1 MTVEVQHPQILDVM
15 QVLDDVLVG
24 RGVMLLDRLGVDFVG
39 DELDDSRAVNGKLGT
54 RIRFLPPNEVKCR
67 RL

>member
-24 RGVMLLDRLGVDFVG
+24 RGVKRSFFTKRSSVNSGKVDSTSMGPVPVKMRKVRGSLMALLSV
-39 DELDDSRAVNGKLGT
+39 
-54 RIRFLPPNEVKCR
+54 
-67 RL
+67 